1 MKLSGEFVV
10 RQVVDTIVAVPV
22 GETALRLNG
31 MILLNE
37 VSKTIWEQLEQG
49 AELSQLLRAVTD
61 AFEVSAEEAQA
72 DILEFCDKLR
82 KMQLLEE

>member
-10 RQVVDTIVAVPV
+10 RQVVETIVAVPV

>member
-22 GETALRLNG
+22 GQTALRLNG

-37 VSKTIWEQLEQG
+37 VSKTIWDQLEQG
-49 AELSQLLRAVTD
+49 AELAQLVSAVTD
-61 AFEVSAEEAQA
+61 AFDVSAEEAQA

-82 KMQLLEE
+82 DMQLLEE

>member
-37 VSKTIWEQLEQG
+37 VSKTIWDQLEQG
-49 AELSQLLRAVTD
+49 AELAQLVSAVTD
-61 AFEVSAEEAQA
+61 VFDVSAEKAQA

-82 KMQLLEE
+82 ALQLLEE

>member
-37 VSKTIWEQLEQG
+37 VSKTIWEQLERG

-61 AFEVSAEEAQA
+61 DYEVSAEEAQA

>member
-22 GETALRLNG
+22 GQTALRING
-31 MILLNE
+31 MIMLNE
-37 VSKTIWEQLEQG
+37 VSKTIWNQLEQG
-49 AELSQLLRAVTD
+49 ATLDQLVSAVTD
-61 AFEVSAEEAQA
+61 AYDVCAEEAQA

-82 KMQLLEE
+82 QLQLLEE

>member
-31 MILLNE
+31 MIMLNE

-49 AELSQLLRAVTD
+49 AELAQIVSAVTD

>member
-22 GETALRLNG
+22 GQTALRLNG
-31 MILLNE
+31 MIMLNE
-37 VSKTIWEQLEQG
+37 VSKIIWEQLEQG
-49 AELSQLLRAVTD
+49 ADLAQLVIAVTD
-61 AFEVSAEEAQA
+61 VFDVGVEEAQA

-82 KMQLLEE
+82 QVQLLEE

>member
-37 VSKTIWEQLEQG
+37 VSKTIWEQLERG
-49 AELSQLLRAVTD
+49 AELSQLLRAVKD

>member
-31 MILLNE
+31 MILLND

-49 AELSQLLRAVTD
+49 ADLSQLLRAVTD